1 MAKERE
7 NEPKGCNM
15 EELHAAGLSH
25 FKGGTNTIFH
35 HKIIKI
41 LDHGVVS
48 FVHTNQ
54 TSRITTKLE
63 FV

>member
-1 MAKERE
+1 
-7 NEPKGCNM
+7 M

-48 FVHTNQ
+48 FVHTNP